1 MGRVKRHNECGLV
14 VGQLGFHNTA
24 PPRRH
29 PEGPRFE
36 NAGLRDDAGWAQSL
50 KISN

>member
-14 VGQLGFHNTA
+14 VGQL
-24 PPRRH
+24 
-29 PEGPRFE
+29 FE

>member
-24 PPRRH
+24 PPGVIPKVRVLKTRYFGMT
-29 PEGPRFE
+29 P
-36 NAGLRDDAGWAQSL
+36 AGR
-50 KISN
+50 NH

>member
-24 PPRRH
+24 PPRGGGARA
-29 PEGPRFE
+29 
-36 NAGLRDDAGWAQSL
+36 AGG
-50 KISN
+50 